1 MTTDKLFIEDLDL
14 AGKKALIR
22 VDFNVPLDD
31 RGEISD
37 DTRIKAALP
46 TIEYVLDR
54 GASAILI
61 SHLGRPGGKPDP
73 AKSLAPVAKRLS
85 RLLGRPVAFVPD
97 CVGPEAEAAAA
108 ALRPGDVLLLE
119 NLRFHPEEK
128 AGDEGFARKLAA
140 LADVYIDDAF
150 GTAHRAHASMV
161 GVTKFMKRSAMG
173 YLLEKEVRYLW
184 QAIENPRRPFVA
196 VMGGAK
202 VADKI
207 QVISN
212 LLTKV
217 DVLVVG
223 GAMAYT
229 FLKVEGVNVG
239 SSRVE
244 TVVEDKKGAK
254 IDVFELVREIFD
266 LARRRGVDLLLPL
279 DHVEADRFAPDARTR
294 IVPRDGIE
302 EGWMGM
308 DIGPRTI
315 ELYSER
321 IRAAGTA
328 VWNGPMGVF
337 EWEAF
342 AAGTMAIAR
351 ALAQCPGTT
360 IIGGGDSVAAV
371 NRSGVAADISHISTG
386 GGASLEFLEGKIL
399 PGVDALT
406 DRNRT

>member
-173 YLLEKEVRYLW
+173 YLLEKEVRYL
-184 QAIENPRRPFVA
+184 
-196 VMGGAK
+196 G
-202 VADKI
+202 
-207 QVISN
+207 
-212 LLTKV
+212 
-217 DVLVVG
+217 
-223 GAMAYT
+223 
-229 FLKVEGVNVG
+229 
-239 SSRVE
+239 
-244 TVVEDKKGAK
+244 
-254 IDVFELVREIFD
+254 
-266 LARRRGVDLLLPL
+266 
-279 DHVEADRFAPDARTR
+279 
-294 IVPRDGIE
+294 
-302 EGWMGM
+302 
-308 DIGPRTI
+308 
-315 ELYSER
+315 
-321 IRAAGTA
+321 
-328 VWNGPMGVF
+328 
-337 EWEAF
+337 
-342 AAGTMAIAR
+342 
-351 ALAQCPGTT
+351 
-360 IIGGGDSVAAV
+360 
-371 NRSGVAADISHISTG
+371 
-386 GGASLEFLEGKIL
+386 
-399 PGVDALT
+399 
-406 DRNRT
+406 